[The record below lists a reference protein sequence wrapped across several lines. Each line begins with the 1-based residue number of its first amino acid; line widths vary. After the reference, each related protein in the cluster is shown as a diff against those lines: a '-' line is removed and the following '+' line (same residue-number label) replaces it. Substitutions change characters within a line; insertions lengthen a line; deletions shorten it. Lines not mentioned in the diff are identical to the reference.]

1 MKELREYLITIARTG
16 NITISYSKLVEQL
29 NLYYDL
35 RDPEDR
41 EDLVNDVLDV
51 SIYEHQKGRPLLSSL
66 VIHKLS
72 KNQGEGFFKIYGE
85 LYNID
90 WEVTKGKKKL
100 ADKEMKDTRDFWKK
114 EENFYK
120 YRND

>member
-1 MKELREYLITIARTG
+1 MKEIREYLIIIARTG

-29 NLYYDL
+29 SLYYDL

-41 EDLVNDVLDV
+41 EDLVKDVLDV

-72 KNQGEGFFKIYGE
+72 KNQGEDFFKIYGE

-90 WEVTKGKKKL
+90 WEETKGKKKL
-100 ADKEMKDTRDFWKK
+100 ADKEMKDTRDFWKDDK
-114 EENFYK
+114 NFQKYK
-120 YRND
+120 ND